1 MSLSSFGVVASIY
14 FRSHFACKQP
24 MIRRVC
30 VCVCVCVCVLRN
42 VRYNKATV
50 LRESVAYIR
59 QLQEDNRRLSATE
72 MDHTR
77 LMHVN
82 WTLSRRLKVP
92 SALLYSTT
100 QP

>member
-1 MSLSSFGVVASIY
+1 
-14 FRSHFACKQP
+14 

-72 MDHTR
+72 MDHAR
-77 LMHVN
+77 LLHVN

-92 SALLYSTT
+92 LCLPVHDNATLDSRLRPPPSRALSR
-100 QP
+100 